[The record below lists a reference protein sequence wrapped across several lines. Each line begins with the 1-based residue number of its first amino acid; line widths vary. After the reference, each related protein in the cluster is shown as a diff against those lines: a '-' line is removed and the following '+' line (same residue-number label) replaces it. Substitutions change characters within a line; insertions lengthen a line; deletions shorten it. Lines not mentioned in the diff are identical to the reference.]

1 MYLSVK
7 NLSKTYS
14 KRSGFLNTK
23 TSTIHALNNVSF
35 DLDKGKC
42 LAIVGESGSGK
53 STLAK
58 IMMKLLDPDSGS
70 IHLSKQDVLNI
81 PKQKIKAYR
90 KKIQMIFQDP
100 FSSLNPKFTIG
111 QIIAEPL
118 EIHKMGTPTQIKANV
133 AKFIKLV
140 GLSDKDLSRYPHQF
154 SGGQRQRICIARAL
168 ALNPRFI
175 ICDESVSA
183 LDVSVQAQVLNL
195 YKSMMSVCLSKKC
208 YF

>member
-81 PKQKIKAYR
+81 
-90 KKIQMIFQDP
+90 
-100 FSSLNPKFTIG
+100 
-111 QIIAEPL
+111 
-118 EIHKMGTPTQIKANV
+118 
-133 AKFIKLV
+133 
-140 GLSDKDLSRYPHQF
+140 
-154 SGGQRQRICIARAL
+154 
-168 ALNPRFI
+168 
-175 ICDESVSA
+175 
-183 LDVSVQAQVLNL
+183 L
-195 YKSMMSVCLSKKC
+195 YG
-208 YF
+208 